1 MEKREV
7 EVKFFIVDIDAIQH
21 RLAELGAESRGR
33 VFENNVRYEDD
44 SRSLIKKKSLLRLR
58 QDKRTMLT
66 FKSTPAADSR
76 EFKIFNELE
85 VEVSDFETMDR
96 ILTTIGFQAVQRYE
110 KWRETMVLNQTIFC
124 LDTMPYGTFLE
135 IEGQE
140 ADIRQ
145 YAARLNLNWNERII
159 LNYLEMFEFLKKKR
173 RLDFDDLTFENF
185 QTDDLNLAAFVDQ
198 LHAGDA

>member
-33 VFENNVRYEDD
+33 VFENNIRYEDD
-44 SRSLIKKKSLLRLR
+44 SRSLIKKESLLRLR
-58 QDKRTMLT
+58 QDKKTTLT

-85 VEVSDFETMDR
+85 VEISDFETMDR
-96 ILTTIGFQAVQRYE
+96 ILTAVGFQAVQRYE
-110 KWRETMVLNQTIFC
+110 KWRETMILKQIIFC

-145 YAARLNLNWNERII
+145 YAARLNLNWNERITM
-159 LNYLEMFEFLKKKR
+159 NYLEMFEFLKKKR
-173 RLDFDDLTFENF
+173 QFDFDDLTFENF
-185 QTDDLNLAAFVDQ
+185 QTEDLNLAPFVDQ